1 MGSLQWAKT
10 DVFWYYE
17 VVSCIGSCGLD
28 KGVGYHRR
36 VDSKGESMPVPLF
49 LLIPSCAVTLVGQVT
64 WQDLLLQ
71 IRKYPPPNMRNE

>member
-28 KGVGYHRR
+28 KGGDIIQEWIQKANQCQYHYF
-36 VDSKGESMPVPLF
+36 SSSPVAPLR
-49 LLIPSCAVTLVGQVT
+49 LL
-64 WQDLLLQ
+64 D
-71 IRKYPPPNMRNE
+71 R